1 MCWEQDVNVIVMLT
15 RLTENNK
22 LKCYKYWP
30 GEGKEKKFG
39 LFSVLLASK
48 EKEHGL
54 VTRFITLKKIIDEK
68 TQESESRKICHFQY
82 KEWPDHGLP
91 SSAAT
96 FRHLL
101 HLVDAMHDR
110 RGPILVHC
118 SAGIG
123 RTGTFCAVHTITQ
136 YLSHHMHE
144 HRNDVPDPEFNV
156 FETIL
161 KLRMNRVGM
170 VQTKDQFEFCYRA
183 ILEEY
188 LDSEKRH
195 KERKEQEK
203 EEAKK

>member
-1 MCWEQDVNVIVMLT
+1 MLT
-15 RLTENNK
+15 KVTENSK
-22 LKCYKYWP
+22 VKCYKYWP
-30 GEGKEKKFG
+30 GKLKTRVFGK
-39 LFSVLLASK
+39 FSVCLTGK

-54 VTRFITLKKIIDEK
+54 ITRFISLKRVNNDGVDEEK
-68 TQESESRKICHFQY
+68 EIYHFQY

-110 RGPILVHC
+110 RGAILVHC

-136 YLSHHMHE
+136 NLERHMYE
-144 HRNDVPDPEFNV
+144 NPDGKPEPTFNV

-170 VQTKDQFEFCYRA
+170 VQTKDQFQFCYQA
-183 ILEEY
+183 VLEE
-188 LDSEKRH
+188 
-195 KERKEQEK
+195 
-203 EEAKK
+203 